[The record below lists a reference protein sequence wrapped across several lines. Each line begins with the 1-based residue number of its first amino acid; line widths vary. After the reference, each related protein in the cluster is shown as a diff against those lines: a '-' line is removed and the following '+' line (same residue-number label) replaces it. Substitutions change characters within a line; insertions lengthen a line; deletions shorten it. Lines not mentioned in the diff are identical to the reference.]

1 MMTGGV
7 GDKTYNIIRD
17 GLVLVDFGPV
27 TMTLEAEIKR
37 EPFTEAAVSGAKK
50 VLESFDD
57 LVSFIDVIRTPLG
70 RMNRLPQNVP
80 FVCKQMIESVSSLEE
95 GDFTPMAAVAGTL
108 SDLAADAMAACGADY
123 AVANN
128 GGDIALYLPES
139 MKRTFRIGLISDIST
154 GRTTHRLEISPSSP
168 IHGIATSGL
177 GGRSLTRGI
186 ASAVT
191 VMAGSGSMADAA
203 ATAIANA
210 CFCQDPA
217 VEQCPAEEIDYW
229 TDIPGLTVT
238 RSVGRLD
245 DKNVKSALDA
255 GLIRAEELINKG
267 LILGAVLFVQGRM
280 AKLETCDI
288 DGLFILSELV

>member
-1 MMTGGV
+1 MTGGF

-70 RMNRLPQNVP
+70 RMNCLPQNIP

-139 MKRTFRIGLISDIST
+139 MERTFRIGLISDIST

-280 AKLETCDI
+280 AKLATCDI

>member
-1 MMTGGV
+1 MTGGF

-70 RMNRLPQNVP
+70 RMNCLPQNIP

-139 MKRTFRIGLISDIST
+139 MERTFRIGLISDIST

-217 VEQCPAEEIDYW
+217 IEQCPAEEIDYW

>member
-1 MMTGGV
+1 MTGGF

-70 RMNRLPQNVP
+70 RMNCLPQNIP

-139 MKRTFRIGLISDIST
+139 MERTFRIGLISDIST

-217 VEQCPAEEIDYW
+217 IEQCPAEEIDYW

-280 AKLETCDI
+280 AKLATCDI

>member
-1 MMTGGV
+1 MTGGF

-70 RMNRLPQNVP
+70 RMNCLPQNIP

-139 MKRTFRIGLISDIST
+139 MERTFRIGLISDIST

>member
-1 MMTGGV
+1 MMTGGF

-70 RMNRLPQNVP
+70 RMNCLPQNIP

-139 MKRTFRIGLISDIST
+139 MERTFRIGLISDIST

-217 VEQCPAEEIDYW
+217 IEQCPAEEIDYW

-280 AKLETCDI
+280 AKLATCDI

>member
-1 MMTGGV
+1 MTGGF

-70 RMNRLPQNVP
+70 RMNCLPQNVP

-139 MKRTFRIGLISDIST
+139 MERTFRIGLISDIST

-217 VEQCPAEEIDYW
+217 IEQCPAEEIDYW

-280 AKLETCDI
+280 AKLATCDI